1 MRTVEITGRSAAET
15 AASKP
20 RPRSGGV
27 MVVYERGPAGRAA
40 LLHAHALAAAAAA
53 PLTVVAIASK
63 ERTDIGCGSCR
74 QGAAFRNELSCEGA
88 ATALSEARTVLSS
101 SRPSVMVGYELARGA
116 FRRAVVQAGRDHRAD
131 VIVVPARSGG
141 RLRRRLS
148 RDRVRMLEGRTA
160 SSVVV
165 GPDAP
170 DAG

>member
-1 MRTVEITGRSAAET
+1 MSTVEITGRSAAET
-15 AASKP
+15 AASQP
-20 RPRSGGV
+20 RRQSGGV
-27 MVVYERGPAGRAA
+27 MVVYEQGPAGRAA
-40 LLHAHALAAAAAA
+40 LLHAHALAAGAGA

-88 ATALSEARTVLSS
+88 ATALSDARTVLSS
-101 SRPSVMVGYELARGA
+101 SPPSVIVGYELARGA

-131 VIVVPARSGG
+131 VIVVPARAGG

-148 RDRVRMLEGRTA
+148 RDRVRMLEGRTE

-165 GPDAP
+165 AP
-170 DAG
+170 EVPGAG